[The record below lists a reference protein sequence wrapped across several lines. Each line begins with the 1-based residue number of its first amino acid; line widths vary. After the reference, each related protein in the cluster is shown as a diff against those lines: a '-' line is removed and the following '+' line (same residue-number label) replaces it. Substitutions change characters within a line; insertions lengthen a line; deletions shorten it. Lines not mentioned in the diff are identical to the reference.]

1 MLKRRV
7 VMQTLNGPE
16 TIEGATVRALKEI
29 LKNANDDAVVVFMFE
44 TTPTV
49 RDQMNKVPLMIMP
62 LGAVACDPEND
73 ICVCMGP
80 EIMNAF
86 YETKEVMPD
95 VTHDPNDPTTGIVT
109 EGESATPPV
118 DRSNQCTTSG
128 ESPEDVRKRQDEDGN
143 KLHDSYIV
151 LCDEERKKGFVR
163 PYRDAYRH
171 IECGHI
177 TTMGR
182 TIAETYAR
190 DPGFYGSTYCSHCQA
205 HFPVGADGEF
215 TWYEM
220 DGTEGPKVG
229 T

>member
-1 MLKRRV
+1 MLKRKV

-49 RDQMNKVPLMIMP
+49 RDQMSKVPLMIMP
-62 LGAVACDPEND
+62 LGAVACDPENE

-80 EIMNAF
+80 EIQNAL
-86 YETKEVMPD
+86 YEKPD
-95 VTHDPNDPTTGIVT
+95 KPEP
-109 EGESATPPV
+109 PPV
-118 DRSNQCTTSG
+118 DRSAQCTTSG
-128 ESPEDVRKRQDEDGN
+128 RTPEEVRADQIADDVDG
-143 KLHDSYIV
+143 KPGQHKDYIV

-182 TIAETYAR
+182 AIAETYAR
-190 DPGFYGSTYCSHCQA
+190 DPGFYGSTYCSHCRA
-205 HFPVGADGEF
+205 HFPVGAEGEF